1 MQPLAFVDIE
11 TTGSNFE
18 RDRITEVAIATLQGN
33 QTEYWETLLN
43 PEILIPT
50 FIQSLTG
57 ISSQMVQNKPLF
69 SEIGPE
75 IYRHLDQKIFVA
87 HNARFD
93 YGFLKAA
100 FQNIGLNFKPK
111 VVCTVKLSRLLF
123 PQEKKHNLDS
133 ILERYSIV
141 NTARHRAMGD
151 AKAILQFWQHCEK
164 EFGAQRILEAVQ
176 TLLGKQSLPPH
187 IDGKIIEAIPDTP
200 GVYLFFGENK
210 ECLYIGKSKNIK
222 TRVLSHF
229 QSSLKQRKEAKL
241 SLQIREIDWI
251 ETSGELGALL
261 LESELIKKRLPLMNI
276 RLRKTSSMHAWQ
288 LTPSPSGYLIPT
300 LISKRDLEPGLQEN
314 LYGLFKSRRDALN
327 YMRGITEKYCLCEA
341 VMGLESTKPGQSCFA
356 FQLKKCSGDCVG
368 QGNQQLHNLKL
379 TTALENLRL
388 QKWPYRAAV
397 AIKEGEVCHVFDQ
410 WCYLGASKT
419 LDDTEDLVK
428 NATPEFDQDIYKI
441 AKKHLSSVAKQQV
454 FELDLPRKY

>member
-18 RDRITEVAIATLQGN
+18 RDRITEVAVAILDGN
-33 QTEYWETLLN
+33 EIEYWETLLN
-43 PEILIPT
+43 PQTTIPT

-57 ISSQMVQNKPLF
+57 ISPAMVQDKPLF
-69 SEIGPE
+69 SEIGPQ
-75 IYRHLDQKIFVA
+75 IYRQLDQKIFVA

-100 FQNIGLNFKPK
+100 FQTIGLNFRPK
-111 VVCTVKLSRLLF
+111 VVCTVKLSRFLF
-123 PQEKKHNLDS
+123 PHEKKHNLDS
-133 ILERYSIV
+133 ILGRYGII

-151 AKAILQFWQHCEK
+151 AKAILQFWQFCEK
-164 EFGAQRILEAVQ
+164 TFGAQRIHEAVEA
-176 TLLGKQSLPPH
+176 LLGKQSLPPH
-187 IDGKIIEAIPDTP
+187 IDGKIIEAIPNTP
-200 GVYLFFGENK
+200 GVYLFYGENK

-261 LESELIKKRLPLMNI
+261 LESELIKKKLPLMNI
-276 RLRKTSSMHAWQ
+276 RLRKTTSLYAWQ
-288 LTPSPSGYLIPT
+288 LTTVSSGYIIPT
-300 LISKRDLEPGLQEN
+300 LISKRDLEPGLQES

-327 YMRGITEKYCLCEA
+327 YIKGIAEKHFLCESI
-341 VMGLESTKPGQSCFA
+341 MGLESTKPGQSCFA
-356 FQLKKCSGDCVG
+356 FQLKKCSGDCIG
-368 QGNQQLHNLKL
+368 QGNQELHNLKL
-379 TTALENLRL
+379 TTALEHLRL
-388 QKWPYRAAV
+388 HKWPYRAAI
-397 AIKEGEVCHVFDQ
+397 AIKEGEVCHVFDK

-419 LDDTEDLVK
+419 QEDIEDLVN
-428 NATPEFDQDIYKI
+428 NATPEFDQDVYKI
-441 AKKHLSSVAKQQV
+441 AKKHLSCVAKQQV
-454 FELDLPRKY
+454 FHLDLPSKY